1 MTFTTILPPHPSH
14 MLSILP
20 TYGRLRFFVGL
31 DMKTA
36 QSPTCQ
42 STVVISLFK
51 DTSVLHKRLLWRLI
65 KGVEEEGEGRGRRR
79 GEGGGKEG
87 EGKRETVSGPFTM
100 RTEPPFLFFLI
111 EWEKRAVWLNR
122 VKPLNNHD
130 WAHCATSTAIRP
142 SFETVS

>member
-65 KGVEEEGEGRGRRR
+65 KGVEEEGGRK
-79 GEGGGKEG
+79 GKEG
-87 EGKRETVSGPFTM
+87 EGKRETVPGPFTM
-100 RTEPPFLFFLI
+100 RTEPPLLFFLI

-142 SFETVS
+142 SFETVF

>member
-1 MTFTTILPPHPSH
+1 

-65 KGVEEEGEGRGRRR
+65 KGVEEEGGRKGGGRKGGEGRGR
-79 GEGGGKEG
+79 KEG
-87 EGKRETVSGPFTM
+87 NSPRSLHHANRASFSLLLDRVGEKGGLA
-100 RTEPPFLFFLI
+100 EP
-111 EWEKRAVWLNR
+111 RQA
-122 VKPLNNHD
+122 
-130 WAHCATSTAIRP
+130 
-142 SFETVS
+142 FE

>member
-51 DTSVLHKRLLWRLI
+51 DRSVLHKRLLWRLI
-65 KGVEEEGEGRGRRR
+65 KGVEEEGGRR

-87 EGKRETVSGPFTM
+87 GRRGEGGGRKEGNSPRSLHHANRASFSLLLDRVGEKGGLA
-100 RTEPPFLFFLI
+100 EP
-111 EWEKRAVWLNR
+111 RQA
-122 VKPLNNHD
+122 
-130 WAHCATSTAIRP
+130 
-142 SFETVS
+142 FE

>member
-1 MTFTTILPPHPSH
+1 MLPPHPSH

-65 KGVEEEGEGRGRRR
+65 KGVEEEGGRKGEE
-79 GEGGGKEG
+79 EGGGK
-87 EGKRETVSGPFTM
+87 GKERGKQSPVPSPCEQSL
-100 RTEPPFLFFLI
+100 LF
-111 EWEKRAVWLNR
+111 
-122 VKPLNNHD
+122 
-130 WAHCATSTAIRP
+130 S
-142 SFETVS
+142 SS

>member
-51 DTSVLHKRLLWRLI
+51 DTSVLHKRLLWRFI
-65 KGVEEEGEGRGRRR
+65 KGVEEG
-79 GEGGGKEG
+79 GGGKEG
-87 EGKRETVSGPFTM
+87 EGKRETVPGPFTM

-122 VKPLNNHD
+122 VKPLNNHH

>member
-65 KGVEEEGEGRGRRR
+65 KGVEEEGGRK
-79 GEGGGKEG
+79 GGKEG
-87 EGKRETVSGPFTM
+87 EGKRETVPGPFTM

-130 WAHCATSTAIRP
+130 WAQCATSTAIRP

>member
-51 DTSVLHKRLLWRLI
+51 DTSVLPKRLLWRLI
-65 KGVEEEGEGRGRRR
+65 KGVEEEGGRR

-87 EGKRETVSGPFTM
+87 GRRGEGKRETVSGLFTM

-122 VKPLNNHD
+122 VKPLNNHN